1 MIKIEWIVF
10 LTTNRTLA
18 INPQSGKFTGFF
30 SSPILNFIISN
41 FGCEDFDNIC
51 DGF

>member
-10 LTTNRTLA
+10 LTTNRTLT
-18 INPQSGKFTGFF
+18 INSQSGKFTGFF